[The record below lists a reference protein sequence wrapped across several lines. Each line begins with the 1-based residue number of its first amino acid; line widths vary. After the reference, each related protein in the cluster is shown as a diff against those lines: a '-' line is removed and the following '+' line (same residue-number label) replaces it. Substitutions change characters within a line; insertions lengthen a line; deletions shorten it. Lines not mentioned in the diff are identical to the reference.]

1 MVRNGEIT
9 IADARRVF
17 RRYWWLLPICIVA
30 CTAIA
35 LVLTA
40 VLSKKYT
47 SQTSVLV
54 ELPTVPQDFVRPVV
68 PDTIGML
75 ASMRQQILSSS
86 RLETVV
92 DKYNLYAA
100 DRATATKDV
109 LADRLRDSIDVSPLA
124 GMPGTTNQLTG
135 FRVSVMFDNP
145 QTAHDICGELTT
157 MFLNANAKRR
167 ENVGDVTAS
176 FLTQQL
182 ALAKEN
188 LDRQDAALAD
198 FKRKHLGYLP
208 QEEQAN
214 LQLLGGL
221 NSQYEATTQNISRTQ
236 QDRTFNQTILEQQ
249 EASWKQL
256 QGGLSNPDNLAA
268 QLQTLEEQLAS
279 LLIKY
284 TPEHPDVVK
293 MKAQIEDMK
302 KRIAEDPDAATKPL
316 SKRLREPLQQ
326 QQLRF
331 KIQQENTTIAELTKK
346 QGQLEQEIRVIE
358 ARVQSSPMV
367 EQQLKEL
374 TRNYDTAVE
383 SYNDLLRKQGA
394 SRIGN
399 DLEHQQEGERFTVLD
414 PPSLPMEP
422 SFPNRLKFTGA
433 GLTLGLVLSVALMF
447 VIAIFDKSMYSERDV
462 EACLKVPVLTTVPTL
477 DFASNPG
484 VRRHEHSNSAVVFK
498 A

>member
-1 MVRNGEIT
+1 M
-9 IADARRVF
+9 ADARRVF
-17 RRYWWLLPICIVA
+17 RRYWWLLPICVVA

-35 LVLTA
+35 LVLA
-40 VLSKKYT
+40 GVLPKKYT

-54 ELPTVPQDFVRPVV
+54 ELPSVPQDFVKPVV
-68 PDTIGML
+68 GDTMGML
-75 ASMRQQILSSS
+75 ASMREQILSRS
-86 RLETVV
+86 RLEAVV
-92 DKYNLYAA
+92 DKFNLYSA
-100 DRATATKDV
+100 DRGPATKDV
-109 LADRLRDSIDVSPLA
+109 LADRLKDAIEVSALT
-124 GMPGTTNQLTG
+124 GMPGTTNQLSG

-145 QTAHDICGELTT
+145 QTAHDICGEVTT
-157 MFLNANAKRR
+157 MFLNENAKLR
-167 ENVGDVTAS
+167 ENIGDVTAS

-182 ALAKEN
+182 GEAKES

-208 QEEQAN
+208 EEEQAN

-221 NSQYEATTQNISRTQ
+221 NSQYDAATQNISRIQ
-236 QDRTFNQTILEQQ
+236 QDKTFSQSILDQQ

-256 QGGLSNPDNLAA
+256 QGGLSNPDNLAT
-268 QLQTLEEQLAS
+268 QLQTLEDQLAA

-293 MKAQIEDMK
+293 VKAQIEDLK

-316 SKRLREPLQQ
+316 SKRLREPLQL

-358 ARVQSSPMV
+358 ARVQSSPIV
-367 EQQLKEL
+367 EQELKEL
-374 TRNYDTAVE
+374 TRNYETALD
-383 SYNDLLRKQGA
+383 SYKDLLRKQGT
-394 SRIGN
+394 SKMGN
-399 DLEHQQEGERFTVLD
+399 DLEHQQEGERFTILD
-414 PPSLPMEP
+414 PPSLPTAP
-422 SFPNRLKFTGA
+422 SFPNKLKFTGA
-433 GLTLGLVLSVALMF
+433 GLALGLALSLGLMF
-447 VIAIFDKSMYSERDV
+447 VIAMFDKSMYSERDV

-477 DFASNPG
+477 DLASIPS
-484 VRRHEHSNSAVVFK
+484 VRHHKQNSAVVFK